1 MVRGMDRF
9 IVLKS
14 TKKAPSGAFSVF
26 PTHPPTPIDK
36 IRKLWYNVYLRGLY
50 ICTPR
55 VVCAFWGTP
64 SIAMAMLVFCYLE
77 E

>member
-14 TKKAPSGAFSVF
+14 TEKAPTRVPSLFS

-36 IRKLWYNVYLRGLY
+36 IRKLWYNTYLRGLY

-64 SIAMAMLVFCYLE
+64 SMAMLVFCYLE